1 MPIYVY
7 QCSRCDVRTEVFQ
20 RRMSASTVAACGAC
34 GSTETER
41 VFTPF
46 AVYRSELDRLQQLDP
61 KYYQMVDRALA
72 GTAEADPMRHITK
85 MTPFDSTPDPGDPIK
100 F

>member
-7 QCSRCDVRTEVFQ
+7 QCSRCDVRTEVFY
-20 RRMSASTVAACGAC
+20 RRFNAERQVVCDAC
-34 GSTETER
+34 GSAAVDR

-46 AVYRSELDRLQQLDP
+46 TVYRSELDKLEALDP
-61 KYYQMVDRALA
+61 KYYKKVDAAIA
-72 GTAEADPMRHITK
+72 GTAEADPMRHITR
-85 MTPFDSTPDPGDPIK
+85 MTPFDHAADPGDPIK

>member
-7 QCSRCDVRTEVFQ
+7 QCARCDNRTELFV
-20 RRMSASTVAACGAC
+20 RRPDPSRVVTCDTC
-34 GSTETER
+34 GSSEVER

-46 AVYRSELDRLQQLDP
+46 AIYRSELTQLEQLDP
-61 KYYQMVDRALA
+61 MYYKKVDQALA
-72 GTAEADPMRHITK
+72 NTPEADPMRHLK
-85 MTPFDSTPDPGDPIK
+85 RMTPFDAAPEAGDPIS